1 MNKLNDRI
9 EMRFQKSFIA
19 EASELLNEELFKRL
33 WNWLVAVVSFKVV
46 LDDWALPVN
55 DNTSSIK
62 LLKLCI

>member
-33 WNWLVAVVSFKVV
+33 WNWLVAVVSFTVV

-55 DNTSSIK
+55 DKTSSIK